1 MRSSL
6 RGFLF
11 LILLVN
17 SHAALWDNAS
27 TIDGWKSNWLGIFYS
42 DSNSE
47 GWIYHQ
53 DLGWLYAQGTNESS
67 IWFYWPEQGWFWSN
81 NTFFPLIWGSQHSNW
96 YYYYFVPAT
105 SSTQSSPWLYSFTT
119 ASWSNSIVLRPES
132 LNGETLVIETSSAP
146 GHVEASYTFG
156 ATTYTAAL
164 KRSQLGM
171 TIPIEISG
179 TYTFAVDTNDPE
191 TLVCDLTIDH
201 YKITMGTMSGPA
213 TIEGTAAEVA
223 AATGLPVTTSATVT
237 LTASESNAGIYDVRW
252 TYTNGLADQE
262 SGDISW

>member
-1 MRSSL
+1 MKSSL

-27 TIDGWKSNWLGIFYS
+27 TIGGWKSNWLGIFYS
-42 DSNSE
+42 DSDSA

-81 NTFFPLIWGSQHSNW
+81 NTDFPLIWGSLHSGW
-96 YYYYFVPAT
+96 HYYFVPET
-105 SSTQSSPWLYSFTT
+105 SSTQSSPWLYRFTT
-119 ASWSNSIVLRPES
+119 ASWSNGIVFRPDS

-146 GHVEASYTFG
+146 GHVEASYTFD

-213 TIEGTAAEVA
+213 SIEGTAAEVA

-237 LTASESNAGIYDVRW
+237 LTASKSNAGIYDVRW